1 MKYDFDT
8 VIERRSTDSLKW
20 CRSRNGDALPMWVA
34 DMDFKVAPAIL
45 EAIIRRAEHGIFGY
59 TALSDEYFECIIEHY
74 RTRHD
79 FRFERDDMMHVIGVV
94 PALSACIRALCHAGD
109 AVLIQTPV
117 YNCFFSSI
125 ANHEIEAVHNPLRYR
140 NGVWT
145 MDLEDMEHKI
155 RQLRP
160 KLFIL
165 CNPHNPVGRVWTRHE
180 LLQVAELCAR
190 YGVLIISD
198 EIHNEITFPPH
209 RYVPLGSL
217 GPDVFENSIT
227 LISPSKAYNLA
238 SLQMASVICGQYT
251 TVQSVLKETFRI
263 SDISHVNPFGQV
275 ATIAAYTRSQDYLE
289 QMLAYIW
296 ENYEYARGYIAE
308 HMPRIEVTQLEGT
321 YLMLLNCRCFDTP
334 SAELNV
340 ILFRDYGLKLIAG
353 DNYGEE
359 GRGFLRMNLATQRVR
374 VREGLR
380 RLQACYER
388 HLTPPPDAPVH

>member
-1 MKYDFDT
+1 MQYDFDT
-8 VIERRSTDSLKW
+8 LIERRSTDSLKW

-34 DMDFKVAPAIL
+34 DMDFRVAPAVL

-59 TALSDEYFECIIEHY
+59 TELRDEYLECIIEHY

-79 FRFERDDMMHVIGVV
+79 FSFERDDMMHVIGVV
-94 PALSACIRALCHAGD
+94 PALSACIRALCRPGD

-125 ANHEIEAVHNPLRYR
+125 ANHDIEAVHSPLRYR
-140 NGVWT
+140 SGAWT
-145 MDLEDMEHKI
+145 MDFDDMEYKI

-180 LLQVAELCAR
+180 LSQAAELCAS

-217 GPDVFENSIT
+217 STAAFENSIT

-238 SLQMASVICGQYT
+238 SLQMASVICGQHT
-251 TVQSVLKETFRI
+251 SVHDMLRESFKI

-296 ENYEYARGYIAE
+296 GNYEYARDYIAE
-308 HMPRIEVTQLEGT
+308 HMPRIEVTRLEGT
-321 YLMLLNCRCFDTP
+321 YLMLLSCRCFDVP
-334 SAELNV
+334 SAELSV
-340 ILFRDYGLKLIAG
+340 ILMRDYGLKLIAG

-359 GRGFLRMNLATQRVR
+359 GRGFLRMNIATQRVR

-380 RLQACYER
+380 RLQACYDR
-388 HLTPPPDAPVH
+388 HLAAPPDAPVN